1 VLFLVPAHPLVFRVS
16 IQRIPLII
24 HDQHSLNTRK
34 EFLMTIQRRLYA
46 GAADLQPLLDLKQ
59 VCTTAENIYDFP
71 AVSDLRVL
79 LAPLPAKSTEARPA
93 WEDEQGTVI
102 AHVHRRALTQQATML
117 WEADG
122 ALVAYALIAPPS
134 IVLTF
139 QVHPQARNKGI
150 EQETL
155 TWALD
160 GLQTQASRRG
170 RSFSLWCRCHNSETA
185 RRTLLEEAGFH
196 SSWQDL
202 RLVSSLASPLP
213 VVPLPSGFVLRQ
225 EVHGNELEQYQEL
238 HRVVFD
244 GMSMGLDD
252 HQSPDYQPDLDL
264 IAVDSEGSFVS
275 FCLCELKQVA
285 DDSGDYSVGS
295 IGVIG
300 TRPSYQKQ
308 GLGRTL
314 LLTGMRLLQE
324 RGARAAFLEMDQSN
338 TLAMQLF
345 TSVGFRTVSAWQ
357 WEDHRVA
364 EVPATV

>member
-1 VLFLVPAHPLVFRVS
+1 
-16 IQRIPLII
+16 
-24 HDQHSLNTRK
+24 
-34 EFLMTIQRRLYA
+34 MTIQRRLYA
-46 GAADLQPLLDLKQ
+46 GAADLQPLLDLKR

-71 AVSDLRVL
+71 TVSDLRVL
-79 LAPLPAKSTEARPA
+79 LAPLPAKSTEARPP
-93 WEDEQGTVI
+93 WENEQGTVI
-102 AHVHRRALTQQATML
+102 AHLHRRAMTQQATML

-139 QVHPQARNKGI
+139 QVAPQARDKGI
-150 EQETL
+150 EQEIL
-155 TWALD
+155 TWALE
-160 GLQTQASRRG
+160 GIQTQASRRG

-202 RLVSSLASPLP
+202 CLVSSLASPLP
-213 VVPLPSGFVLRQ
+213 VAPLPSGFVLRKG
-225 EVHGNELEQYQEL
+225 VHGNELEQYQDL
-238 HRVVFD
+238 HRSVFD

-252 HQSPDYQPDLDL
+252 HQSPAYQPDLDL

-275 FCLCELKQVA
+275 FCLCHLKQVA
-285 DDSGDYSVGS
+285 DDSGEYSVGE

-300 TRPSYQKQ
+300 THPAYHKQ

-314 LLTGMRLLQE
+314 LLTGMHLLKE
-324 RGARAAFLEMDQSN
+324 RGARAAFLETDQGN
-338 TLAMQLF
+338 TEALHLF

-357 WEDHRVA
+357 WLIK
-364 EVPATV
+364 EVSPSA